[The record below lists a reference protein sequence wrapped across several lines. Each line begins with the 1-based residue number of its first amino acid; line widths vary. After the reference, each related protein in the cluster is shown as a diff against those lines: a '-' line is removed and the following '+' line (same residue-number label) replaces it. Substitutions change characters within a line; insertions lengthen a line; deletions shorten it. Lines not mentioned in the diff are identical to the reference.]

1 MYRSRGTSSCI
12 FLLVDAINVD
22 TSDVKGGI
30 SIVLLGFTDESNG
43 CMAQS
48 IGDLE
53 GRRVGVVPLA
63 QLVKVSFAKTEIKN
77 IQPRI
82 SMVGRI
88 LQPEAFVP
96 DHHFGVVPETD
107 LDHRGSLEIN
117 IGGNVRRPAVFFHL
131 ELCREDVLVQVL
143 FYHIATAVEDPK
155 VFPEVFLQKFLRLFL
170 EGIRIE
176 IAINLLLRR
185 GGRRVKGGGT
195 RRRQSSYRRTGRRS
209 HWTGSRGRRGGRQ
222 LCWHRNGHGYGNGSG
237 NSDRG
242 SGSNFVAHRSLTARG
257 IRTRIVVDGYN
268 RLVEGPSAFHKF
280 HH

>member
-1 MYRSRGTSSCI
+1 
-12 FLLVDAINVD
+12 
-22 TSDVKGGI
+22 
-30 SIVLLGFTDESNG
+30 
-43 CMAQS
+43 
-48 IGDLE
+48 
-53 GRRVGVVPLA
+53 
-63 QLVKVSFAKTEIKN
+63 
-77 IQPRI
+77 
-82 SMVGRI
+82 MVGRI

-195 RRRQSSYRRTGRRS
+195 RRRQSSYRRTGAGVVGSCVGTGTGMGTETGVGIAIGAVVAILS
-209 HWTGSRGRRGGRQ
+209 HI
-222 LCWHRNGHGYGNGSG
+222 
-237 NSDRG
+237 D
-242 SGSNFVAHRSLTARG
+242 
-257 IRTRIVVDGYN
+257 
-268 RLVEGPSAFHKF
+268 P
-280 HH
+280 